1 MCGTYTSTSLSF
13 IVAKC
18 SILNDARK
26 TFLVIM
32 VQWNVHK
39 TDTIGEQPFGRH
51 KKVVILVRFRLPE
64 LCMLNESFL
73 AANESWR
80 FANCFFSSYKLDR
93 SYLNKL

>member
-51 KKVVILVRFRLPE
+51 E
-64 LCMLNESFL
+64 
-73 AANESWR
+73 
-80 FANCFFSSYKLDR
+80 NCEVSIARAMYAQ
-93 SYLNKL
+93 